1 LTSIHNTFN
10 FYDLFNICFYARIL
24 LDARFC
30 GMDSMSNRTFS
41 PKAGDIKHQ
50 WYVVDATDK
59 VLGRMAS
66 QIAQVLKGKHKPTY
80 APHMDMGDHVVVINI
95 DKVRVTGAK
104 AEKKVYHRHTG
115 YPGGLRTTTY
125 EQMMD
130 EHPERILKKAVWGML
145 PNNRLGRQL
154 LKKLRV
160 YAGPDH
166 RHEAQQPQSL
176 EIQ

>member
-1 LTSIHNTFN
+1 MKTKSLK
-10 FYDLFNICFYARIL
+10 
-24 LDARFC
+24 
-30 GMDSMSNRTFS
+30 SNEI
-41 PKAGDIKHQ
+41 PKD
-50 WYVVDATDK
+50 WYVANADGKTLGRFASEVAK
-59 VLGRMAS
+59 VLR
-66 QIAQVLKGKHKPTY
+66 GKHKPTFT
-80 APHMDMGDHVVVINI
+80 PHMDMGDHVVVVNI

-104 AEKKVYHRHTG
+104 ADKKVYHRHTG

-166 RHEAQQPQSL
+166 RHEAQQPQPL
-176 EIQ
+176 DIQ